1 MTNTPKT
8 ILVVDDTDISR
19 FLAKR
24 AIEGAGYKV
33 IEANSAKAALAFL
46 DGRSVSMA
54 VCDFN
59 MPGMDGIEFALAV
72 KKIPDYISMPIMM
85 LTAADDVGIFER
97 GKEAGLKAWMNK
109 PFTPAGLV
117 RAVNKLCPQLGI

>member
-1 MTNTPKT
+1 MAKT

-24 AIEGAGYKV
+24 AIQGAGYEV
-33 IEANSAKAALAFL
+33 IEANSAQAALTLL
-46 DGRSVSMA
+46 DGRSVSMT

-59 MPGMDGIEFALAV
+59 MPGMDGIEFAQAV
-72 KKIPDYISMPIMM
+72 KKMPEYMSMPIMM
-85 LTAADDVGIFER
+85 LTVADDQEIRDR
-97 GKEAGLKAWMNK
+97 GKAAGLKAWMNK

-117 RAVNKLCPQLGI
+117 SAVDKLCP

>member
-1 MTNTPKT
+1 MGDPMAKT
-8 ILVVDDTDISR
+8 ILIVDDTDISR

-24 AIEGAGYKV
+24 AIQAAGYEV
-33 IEANSAKAALAFL
+33 IEANSAQAALNLL

-59 MPGMDGIEFALAV
+59 MPGMDGIEFAQAV
-72 KKIPDYISMPIMM
+72 KEMQEYMHMPIMM
-85 LTAADDVGIFER
+85 LTVADDQEIRDR

-117 RAVNKLCPQLGI
+117 SAVDKLCP